1 MLRVATRD
9 RTGEFTAVAE
19 RVRKTIA
26 VTNGGSTDGGA
37 TASTSAVRER
47 SENGN
52 ASDFAKV
59 CMDIVSVLVSRERCA
74 RAHERSRVI
83 LNFDSMRVKT
93 DDGGV

>member
-26 VTNGGSTDGGA
+26 VTNGGATDGGA

-59 CMDIVSVLVSRERCA
+59 RMDIVIVLVFARKVFA
-74 RAHERSRVI
+74 RAYERSRVI
-83 LNFDSMRVKT
+83 LILIRCA
-93 DDGGV
+93 

>member
-26 VTNGGSTDGGA
+26 VTNGGATDGGA

-59 CMDIVSVLVSRERCA
+59 CMDIVLVSVFARTVFA
-74 RAHERSRVI
+74 RAYERSRVI
-83 LNFDSMRVKT
+83 LILIRCA
-93 DDGGV
+93 

>member
-1 MLRVATRD
+1 M
-9 RTGEFTAVAE
+9 AE

-26 VTNGGSTDGGA
+26 VTNGGATDGGA

-59 CMDIVSVLVSRERCA
+59 RVDIVLVSVFARTVFA
-74 RAHERSRVI
+74 RARTSGRV
-83 LNFDSMRVKT
+83 
-93 DDGGV
+93 

>member
-19 RVRKTIA
+19 RIRKTIA
-26 VTNGGSTDGGA
+26 VTSGGATDGGA

-59 CMDIVSVLVSRERCA
+59 RI
-74 RAHERSRVI
+74 
-83 LNFDSMRVKT
+83 
-93 DDGGV
+93 

>member
-26 VTNGGSTDGGA
+26 VTNGGATDGGA

-59 CMDIVSVLVSRERCA
+59 RVDIVIVLVFARTVFA
-74 RAHERSRVI
+74 RAYERSRVI
-83 LNFDSMRVKT
+83 LILIRCA
-93 DDGGV
+93 

>member
-19 RVRKTIA
+19 RIRKTIA
-26 VTNGGSTDGGA
+26 VTSGGATDGGA

-59 CMDIVSVLVSRERCA
+59 CMDIVIVLVFARKVFA
-74 RAHERSRVI
+74 RAYERSRVI
-83 LNFDSMRVKT
+83 LILIRCA
-93 DDGGV
+93 

>member
-1 MLRVATRD
+1 M
-9 RTGEFTAVAE
+9 AE

-26 VTNGGSTDGGA
+26 VTNGGATDGGA

-59 CMDIVSVLVSRERCA
+59 RMDIVSDLVSRERCA
-74 RAHERSRVI
+74 RTYERSRVI
-83 LNFDSMRVKT
+83 LILIRCA
-93 DDGGV
+93 